1 MDMSTIKTVHV
12 IFKTHLDIGFTDLA
26 RNVVDQYFKAYIPSA
41 IQLAE
46 QLRLEGGPA
55 QFVWTTGSWL
65 IHEYLKQAD
74 EEQTRNMEAA
84 IAAGSIVWHGL
95 PFTTHTELMD
105 PALFEYGLS
114 IARKLNARY
123 GKSTMTAKMTDVPGH
138 TIGMV
143 PLLSKHG
150 IRYLHL
156 GVNPASKVPSVPE
169 IFVWR
174 AQDGSEVVVNYAN
187 NYGKTVQID
196 GFDEV
201 MVFAHTGDNCGP
213 PAKEDIQAEF
223 ARLSERFPGAVIQAS
238 TMEAYASK
246 LVALKGRFPVVEEEI
261 GDTWIHGA
269 ASDPAKIQQYREMLR
284 LRDRWTAEG
293 RFDPGSREYAD
304 FCDKLMLIPE
314 HTWGLDE
321 KKFLTDFKH
330 YSLRDF
336 QAARQADTVSA
347 DAIPDKY
354 RYIGS
359 FAMDELDSLSS
370 ELFAS
375 ENRKQS
381 FRFFESSWQEQQAYI
396 QQAIRCLSE
405 DKLLEAVAA
414 IQALAPVR
422 EACREDRM
430 LYPRTA
436 YSFGLFQVEFDT
448 DGSIRKL
455 ADRSGKVWADES
467 HRLGRFVY
475 EAFGLE
481 NYNHWFGH
489 YVEQSS
495 QTYHWADAD
504 FGKPG
509 MEFAEPRPEHR
520 RISPDLIRLTAC
532 SEEKYDRVQ
541 VQLAMPSEC
550 VQIHGAPREIRIDYR
565 FHKHQQKIE
574 VELNWFDKQ
583 ANRLPEACWL
593 SFALKTDNPNQ
604 WKLDKMGSSISPLE
618 VVKNGNRNLHAV
630 HSGVYYHGSD
640 GKAAIETLDA
650 PLVAPGEMRL
660 LQFDNTFVSLDG
672 GMHFLLYNNVWGTNF
687 PMWYEENAK
696 FRFSISLK

>member
-1 MDMSTIKTVHV
+1 MSNIKTVHV
-12 IFKTHLDIGFTDLA
+12 VFKTHLDIGFTDLA
-26 RNVVDQYFKAYIPSA
+26 RNVMDQYFQLYIPKA
-41 IQLAE
+41 LQLAE

-65 IHEYLKQAD
+65 INEYLKQAD
-74 EEQTRNMEAA
+74 EEQTRTMEKA

-114 IARKLNARY
+114 IAQKLNARY
-123 GKSTMTAKMTDVPGH
+123 GKSAITAKMTDVPGH

-143 PLLSKHG
+143 PHLAKHG

-156 GVNPASKVPSVPE
+156 GVNPASKVPAVPE

-174 AQDGSEVVVNYAN
+174 AQDGSEVIVNYAS
-187 NYGKTVQID
+187 NYGNTVQID

-238 TMEAYASK
+238 TMEAFASQ
-246 LVALKGRFPVVEEEI
+246 LIALKDRFPVVEEEI

-284 LRDRWTAEG
+284 LRDRWVAEG
-293 RFDPGSREYAD
+293 RFDPGSKEYAD
-304 FCDKLMLIPE
+304 FCDHLMLIPE

-321 KKFLTDFKH
+321 KKFLGDCKH
-330 YSLRDF
+330 YSLSDF
-336 QAARQADTVSA
+336 QAARQADTVTQ
-347 DAIPDKY
+347 DAVPDKY

-375 ENRKQS
+375 ESKKRS
-381 FRFFESSWQEQQAYI
+381 FRLFESSWQEQRAYI
-396 QQAIRCLSE
+396 RQAIQCLSE
-405 DKLLEAVAA
+405 DKRHEAEAA
-414 IQALAPVR
+414 IRALAASPEPCMDGR
-422 EACREDRM
+422 S
-430 LYPRTA
+430 LNPRTV
-436 YSFGLFQVEFDT
+436 YPLGLFQVEFDT
-448 DGSIRKL
+448 DGSICKL
-455 ADRSGKVWADES
+455 AGRNGKEWADES
-467 HRLGRFVY
+467 RRLGRFAY
-475 EAFGLE
+475 ETFGLE

-489 YVEQSS
+489 YVEQWST
-495 QTYHWADAD
+495 TYHWADAD

-509 MEFAEPRPEHR
+509 MEFAEPRPEHQ
-520 RISPDLIRLTAC
+520 RISPNLICLTAC
-532 SEEKYDRVQ
+532 SEENYDRVQ
-541 VQLAMPSEC
+541 VQLALPSEC
-550 VQIHGAPREIRIDYR
+550 VQIHGAPRKIRIDYR
-565 FHKHQQKIE
+565 FHKQQQKID
-574 VELNWFDKQ
+574 VEISWFDKQ
-583 ANRLPEACWL
+583 AYRLPEASWF
-593 SFALKTDNPNQ
+593 SFALKVDNPNL
-604 WKLDKMGSSISPLE
+604 WKLDKLGARVSPLE

-630 HSGVYYHGSD
+630 HSGVHYRGSD
-640 GKAAIETLDA
+640 GEASIETLDA
-650 PLVAPGEMRL
+650 PLLAPGEKRL

-672 GMHFLLYNNVWGTNF
+672 GMHFLLHNNVWGTNF
-687 PMWYEENAK
+687 RMWYEEDAK
-696 FRFSISLK
+696 FRFVISLS